1 MVFKSFSFGAN
12 KRRKVQITELSFELR
27 IIYETATAST
37 SLSSH
42 AVRTPATENR
52 PGNGQMGPHAL
63 GFARNHVALARPL
76 LATRHRPLGPAP
88 RAPAMRQCDC
98 RPSASPSTP
107 ARSKSTSPRCAFA
120 SCRSRAA
127 YKTSLRAPHAPRH
140 PFPHPPHAIANGEQS
155 SPWRRLLCPHIAQIG
170 HPASFSSSP

>member
-1 MVFKSFSFGAN
+1 MN
-12 KRRKVQITELSFELR
+12 LQNWILELR
-27 IIYETATAST
+27 SNHETATDCI
-37 SLSSH
+37 SSPPHGAPH
-42 AVRTPATENR
+42 AVRTPVTANPSCFGCAPQFR
-52 PGNGQMGPHAL
+52 AIPLLPGTLSP
-63 GFARNHVALARPL
+63 LAAPPRPL
-76 LATRHRPLGPAP
+76 APAP
-88 RAPAMRQCDC
+88 RAPGMCQRDC
-98 RPSASPSTP
+98 RTSASPSTP
-107 ARSKSTSPRCAFA
+107 ARSKSTSPGCAFA